1 MNKVMILMIRIYK
14 EKLCSLLLFIKN
26 KRYYFFT
33 ASCQS
38 AICGA
43 CAVRVNGHSY
53 LACDTKMQDLLKE
66 YDNPSSIRISPLG
79 NFRVIS
85 DLIVD
90 WEPSIE
96 NLRKIRPA
104 MVAKM
109 NFQRKR
115 AVNKVKKNL
124 IVLASNGIVFYVVA
138 VLQSVIN

>member
-1 MNKVMILMIRIYK
+1 MNKVMILMLRIYR
-14 EKLCSLLLFIKN
+14 EKLCSLFCFLSKKTKDITLN
-26 KRYYFFT
+26 LT

-43 CAVRVNGHSY
+43 CAVRVDGHSY

-96 NLRKIRPA
+96 NLRKIRLPWWQ
-104 MVAKM
+104 KM

-115 AVNKVKKNL
+115 
-124 IVLASNGIVFYVVA
+124 VVTK
-138 VLQSVIN
+138 SRRI